1 MYAEDYEKQN
11 HEMMSNLASILSNNP
26 ENIKAMSYNRSRSPD
41 GTENTE
47 LTVTMKDADVHQ
59 PLTENGD
66 TGEIMVR
73 IDALCSL
80 HFIFPFGELLLSN
93 KKN

>member
-26 ENIKAMSYNRSRSPD
+26 ENIKSMSYNRSKSPD
-41 GTENTE
+41 GSENTE
-47 LTVTMKDADVHQ
+47 LTVTMKGAAAVHE
-59 PLTENGD
+59 PLLTENGH

-73 IDALCSL
+73 IDALCNL
-80 HFIFPFGELLLSN
+80 HFIFSFEYTPNS
-93 KKN
+93 K

>member
-11 HEMMSNLASILSNNP
+11 HEMVSNLASILSNNP
-26 ENIKAMSYNRSRSPD
+26 ENIKPMSYNRSTSRD

-59 PLTENGD
+59 PFTENHG
-66 TGEIMVR
+66 T
-73 IDALCSL
+73 L
-80 HFIFPFGELLLSN
+80 HSGGCTSYFLFEKCYFRTE
-93 KKN
+93 KNN

>member
-11 HEMMSNLASILSNNP
+11 HEMMSNLASILSSNP
-26 ENIKAMSYNRSRSPD
+26 ENIKSMSYNRSKSPD

-80 HFIFPFGELLLSN
+80 HFIFPFGELLHSY